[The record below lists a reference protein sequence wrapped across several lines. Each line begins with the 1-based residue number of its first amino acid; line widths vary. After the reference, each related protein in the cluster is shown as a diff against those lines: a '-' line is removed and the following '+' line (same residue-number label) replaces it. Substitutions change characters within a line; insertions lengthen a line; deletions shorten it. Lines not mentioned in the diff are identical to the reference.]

1 MLPVV
6 SMTFGKQL
14 HSRGFPEK
22 SRSLLPFTHLFSLF
36 PMENSPAA
44 DPGKANQPQE
54 QKADSQPKSGER
66 PSQGE
71 APAPDHYDPNGQAK
85 VEPRIPAPDTL
96 GAKFKYPVLA
106 QPPEALT
113 GLRLEAQQRI
123 AAGVTA
129 VIKSMEFNWGEAGVG
144 RGTRALLGLNQKNGF
159 DCSSCAWPDPDDH
172 RSVAEFC
179 ENGAKATASDADD
192 KACGPEFFAKHS
204 LAELSRMTDRDQ
216 NNAGR
221 LTHPLVKRPGGTHYE
236 PIEWPEAFNLIA
248 SELNALAS
256 PDEATFYTSGKVPN
270 EPAFLFQLFVRQFGT
285 NNLPDCSNM
294 CHESSGAALSPTL
307 GLGKGSVTLNDI
319 HEAEVILI
327 IGQNPGTNHP
337 RMLSA
342 LQIAK
347 KNGAKIIS
355 INPLLEAGL
364 NHFRNPQD
372 FMNPLKALG
381 ALLGDG
387 TQITDV
393 FLQVR
398 VDGDMALLRGIMKH
412 LFEAEDRNPGQVV
425 DHAFIDQYTVGFA
438 EFEQTIRNT
447 SWEDIEEVSGVTRAE
462 LLEAANLLATR
473 QKIITCWAM
482 GVTQQ
487 RQGVQT
493 IQEIVNLHLLKG
505 AIGKPGAGTCPVRG
519 HSNVQGD
526 RTMGIWEQP
535 SKVFLDALSQE
546 FNFTPPY
553 EHGLDTVESIKAMV
567 AGKIK
572 VYFGLG
578 GNLLAAGPD
587 TEVIAEGM
595 RKQNLTVFVGTKLNR
610 GHLVTGRTSLLLPCL
625 THVDV
630 DMQKAGHQ
638 MTSCENSMGVVSQNK
653 GILTPLPGQ
662 MLSEVAILSGVA
674 IATLGDRL
682 KGDWV
687 AMTQNY
693 DVIRDH
699 VSRVV
704 PGFEDFNQ
712 KLRQPGGFYLPNG
725 PRERKFTTKD
735 GKAHFTATE
744 LEKYEVGPD
753 ELILMTVRSHDQF
766 NTTIYDYNDRYR
778 GIHGERRVL
787 FMNPEDAKARG
798 LKAKDLI
805 DITSHFE
812 GEQRMVEKFLVVP
825 YDIPK
830 GNVSAYFPEANP
842 LVPIASV
849 AKVSNTPTSKYV
861 RVTVA
866 KSAVAPTAPPARP
879 RAEAVPA

>member
-1 MLPVV
+1 MEDSP
-6 SMTFGKQL
+6 
-14 HSRGFPEK
+14 K
-22 SRSLLPFTHLFSLF
+22 S
-36 PMENSPAA
+36 
-44 DPGKANQPQE
+44 DPTKAGNQQQ
-54 QKADSQPKSGER
+54 QKAENAPKSGER
-66 PSQGE
+66 SDQGE
-71 APAPDHYDPNGQAK
+71 APAPDHYRPDPQSMRDESNITPAEVANAK
-85 VEPRIPAPDTL
+85 YTNPI
-96 GAKFKYPVLA
+96 LA

-113 GLRLEAQQRI
+113 GIQLDAPAKI

-129 VIKSMEFNWGEAGVG
+129 VIKSMEFSWKEGGLD
-144 RGTRALLGLNQKNGF
+144 RGTRGLLKMNQKDGF

-192 KACGPEFFAKHS
+192 KAAGPEFFAKHS
-204 LAELSRMTDRDQ
+204 LAQLSQMTDRDQ

-221 LTHPLVKRPGGTHYE
+221 LTHPMVKRPGDNHYS
-236 PIEWPEAFNLIA
+236 PIAWADAFNIIGK
-248 SELNALAS
+248 ELNALDS
-256 PDEATFYTSGKVPN
+256 PDEALFYTSGKVPN
-270 EPAFLFQLFVRQFGT
+270 EPAFLFQLFAKQFGT

-319 HEAEVILI
+319 YEAEVILI

-342 LQIAK
+342 LQKAK

-364 NHFRNPQD
+364 NHFKNPQD
-372 FMNPLKALG
+372 FMNPFKALG

-387 TQITDV
+387 TQITDL

-412 LFEAEDRNPGQVV
+412 LFEAEDLNPGQVV
-425 DHAFIDQYTVGFA
+425 DRPFIDKYTTGF
-438 EFEQTIRNT
+438 ESFEQNIRNT
-447 SWEDIEEVSGVTRAE
+447 PWEDIEELSGISRAQ
-462 LLEAANLLATR
+462 LLEAANIIAPK

-493 IQEIVNLHLLKG
+493 IQEIVNLQLMKG

-526 RTMGIWEQP
+526 RTMGVWEQP
-535 SKVFLDALSQE
+535 TKEFQDALGKE
-546 FNFTPPY
+546 FSFQPPY
-553 EHGLDTVESIKAMV
+553 EHGLDVVDSIKAMYK
-567 AGKIK
+567 GKTK

-595 RKQNLTVFVGTKLNR
+595 RKQKLTVFVGTKLNR
-610 GHLVTGRTSLLLPCL
+610 GHLVTGETSLLLPCF
-625 THVDV
+625 THADV
-630 DMQKAGHQ
+630 DMQKSGHQ

-653 GILTPLPGQ
+653 GILVPLPGQ
-662 MLSEVAILSGVA
+662 MMSEVAILAGVA
-674 IATLGDRL
+674 IATLGE
-682 KGDWV
+682 KTNIAGWV
-687 AMTQNY
+687 AMTENY

-699 VSRVV
+699 ISRVI
-704 PGFEDFNQ
+704 PGFENFNE
-712 KLRQPGGFYLPNG
+712 KLRRPGGFYLPNG
-725 PRERKFTTKD
+725 PRERKFTTKN
-735 GKAHFTATE
+735 GKANFTTTEFQKYQRE
-744 LEKYEVGPD
+744 LEPGQLVM
-753 ELILMTVRSHDQF
+753 MTVRSHDQF

-778 GIHGERRVL
+778 GITGERRVL
-787 FMNPEDAKARG
+787 FMNEQDMAERG
-798 LKAKDLI
+798 LKSKDLI
-805 DITSHFE
+805 DITSHYL
-812 GEQRMVEKFLVVP
+812 GSTRTVEKFLAIP

-830 GNVSAYFPEANP
+830 GNVAAYFPEANP

-849 AKVSNTPTSKYV
+849 AKTSNTPTSKYV
-861 RVTVA
+861 VVTVVPA
-866 KSAVAPTAPPARP
+866 HKTVGAPVELRVG
-879 RAEAVPA
+879 AEAIA

>member
-1 MLPVV
+1 
-6 SMTFGKQL
+6 
-14 HSRGFPEK
+14 
-22 SRSLLPFTHLFSLF
+22 
-36 PMENSPAA
+36 MEDSPASNPA
-44 DPGKANQPQE
+44 QAGKPQE
-54 QKADSQPKSGER
+54 QKAENTPKSGER

-71 APAPDHYDPNGQAK
+71 APAPDHYAPVDHAPK
-85 VEPRIPAPDTL
+85 VTEHIPAPDVV
-96 GAKFKYPVLA
+96 GAKFENPVLA
-106 QPPEALT
+106 QPPETFT
-113 GLRLEAQQRI
+113 GLKLEARAKV

-144 RGTRALLGLNQKNGF
+144 RGTRGLLKMNQKDGF

-172 RSVAEFC
+172 RSIAEFC

-192 KACGPEFFAKHS
+192 RACGPEVFAKNS
-204 LAELSRMTDRDQ
+204 LVQLSQLSDRDQ
-216 NNAGR
+216 NNLGR
-221 LTHPLVKRPGGTHYE
+221 LTHPMVKRPGGTHYE
-236 PIEWPEAFNLIA
+236 PIEWAAAFDLIGK
-248 SELNALAS
+248 ELNALAS

-270 EPAFLFQLFVRQFGT
+270 EPAFLFQLFARQFGT

-319 HEAEVILI
+319 HDAEVILI

-347 KNGAKIIS
+347 KKGAKIIS
-355 INPLLEAGL
+355 VNPLFEAGL
-364 NHFRNPQD
+364 NHFKNPQE

-387 TQITDV
+387 TPITDV

-412 LFEAEDRNPGQVV
+412 LLEAEKLNPGQVV
-425 DHAFIDQYTVGFA
+425 DHEFIKEYTTGYDGVVD
-438 EFEQTIRNT
+438 TLNNT
-447 SWEDIEEVSGVTRAE
+447 SWEDIEELSGCTRAQ
-462 LLEAANLLATR
+462 LLEAANLIAHK

-493 IQEIVNLHLLKG
+493 IQEIVNLHLMKG

-526 RTMGIWEQP
+526 RTMGVWEQP
-535 SKVFLDALSQE
+535 SKVFLDALGKE
-546 FNFTPPY
+546 FQFTPPY
-553 EHGLDTVESIKAMV
+553 PHGLDVVESLKAMY

-587 TEVIAEGM
+587 TEVIAKAM
-595 RKQNLTVFVGTKLNR
+595 RRQKLTVYVGTKLNR
-610 GHLVTGRTSLLLPCL
+610 GHLTTGDTSLLLPCF
-625 THVDV
+625 THADV

-653 GILTPLPGQ
+653 GVLVPLEGQ
-662 MLSEVAILSGVA
+662 MMSEVAILAGVA
-674 IATLGDRL
+674 IATLGERTDIA
-682 KGDWV
+682 DWV
-687 AMTQNY
+687 AMTENY

-699 VSRVV
+699 VARVI
-704 PGFEDFNQ
+704 PGFDHFNE
-712 KLRQPGGFYLPNG
+712 KLRRPGGFYLPNG
-725 PRERKFTTKD
+725 PRERKFTTPN
-735 GKAHFTATE
+735 GKANFTSTE
-744 LEKYEVGPD
+744 LEKYAVGPD

-778 GIHGERRVL
+778 GVHNERRVL
-787 FMNPEDAKARG
+787 FMNAEDIRARG

-805 DITSHFE
+805 DITSHYE
-812 GEQRMVEKFLVVP
+812 GQDRTVEKFLVVP
-825 YDIPK
+825 YEIPK
-830 GNVSAYFPEANP
+830 GNVAAYFPEANP
-842 LVPIASV
+842 LVPITSV

-861 RVTVA
+861 RVTV
-866 KSAVAPTAPPARP
+866 
-879 RAEAVPA
+879 VPAKTAKAPGQRAPEREAMPA